1 MRLFTHD
8 KSETPTPRPITPNET
23 CKKKKKKSKSTTFLI
38 FQDYKEI
45 TIISNKVMIVFL
57 IQLHTHTQTQLNNID
72 IYNIIKISK

>member
-1 MRLFTHD
+1 MRLNTHD

>member
-1 MRLFTHD
+1 M
-8 KSETPTPRPITPNET
+8 KPEKN
-23 CKKKKKKSKSTTFLI
+23 KKKKRKEKEKKKATTFLI
-38 FQDYKEI
+38 FQDYKKI

>member
-1 MRLFTHD
+1 MKPAKNL
-8 KSETPTPRPITPNET
+8 
-23 CKKKKKKSKSTTFLI
+23 KKKKKATTFLI